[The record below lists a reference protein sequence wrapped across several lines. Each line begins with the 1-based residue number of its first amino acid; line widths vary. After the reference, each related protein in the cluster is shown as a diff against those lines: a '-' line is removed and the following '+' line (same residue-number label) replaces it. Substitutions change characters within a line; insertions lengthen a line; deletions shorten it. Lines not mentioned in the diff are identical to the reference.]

1 VRILKKLLPLLVAA
15 ASAGSLP
22 AQAAQPAELPELK
35 IAQQF
40 GIGYLPLTIMKA
52 NGLVEKHL
60 KAAGL
65 PDTKVNW
72 LVLASGQPM
81 NDALLSGSLHIASG
95 GVAPFLILWDRTR
108 GSLNVKSVA
117 ALSSMP
123 MYLVT
128 NNPNV
133 KSIRDFTDNDRIS
146 MAGAGTS
153 IQTIVLQMA
162 TAREFGDA
170 NYNKFSTLF
179 RNLSHPD
186 GLVAFLSGKEITAYF
201 SSPPFQYQALEK
213 PGVRRILNSY
223 DLSGGPATFLV
234 TWATSKFRDENPKT
248 YQAFFNAQ
256 KEATDFINA
265 NKRAAAEIYVRE
277 SKDKSGVD
285 AIEKMLND
293 PEIRITMTPEQTLPI
308 AAFMS
313 KIGTLKGK
321 AASWR
326 DLYFPELHTLP
337 GS

>member
-1 VRILKKLLPLLVAA
+1 MRTVRLLLLLIVAAVSASLLPARAA
-15 ASAGSLP
+15 EVS
-22 AQAAQPAELPELK
+22 EFR

-40 GIGYLPLTIMKA
+40 GIGYLPLTIMKS
-52 NGLVEKHL
+52 NNLVEKHL

-65 PDTKVNW
+65 ADTKVVW
-72 LVLASGQPM
+72 SQLGSGSPM
-81 NDALLSGSLHIASG
+81 NDALLSGSLHVASG

-108 GSLNVKSVA
+108 GTLNVKAVA

-128 NNPNV
+128 NNPSV
-133 KSIRDFTDNDRIS
+133 KSIRDFTDKDRIS
-146 MAGAGTS
+146 MAGAGQS

-162 TAREFGDA
+162 TAKEFGEA
-170 NYNKFSTLF
+170 NYNKFSTLY

-186 GLVAFLSGKEITAYF
+186 GLAAFLSGTEISAYF

-234 TWATSKFRDENPKT
+234 AWATGTFHDENPKT
-248 YQAFFNAQ
+248 FQAFFNAF
-256 KEATDFINA
+256 KDATDFINA
-265 NKRAAAEIYVRE
+265 NKRAAAEIYVKE
-277 SKDKSGVD
+277 SRDKSGVE

-308 AAFMS
+308 ANFMS
-313 KIGTLKGK
+313 KTGTLKGK
-321 AASWR
+321 AGSWK
-326 DLYFPELHTLP
+326 DLYFPELHSLP

>member
-1 VRILKKLLPLLVAA
+1 MHIFRLLLLVLASGIGA
-15 ASAGSLP
+15 ASPGAY
-22 AQAAQPAELPELK
+22 AAEVSELR

-40 GIGYLPLTIMKA
+40 GIGYLPLTIMKT

-65 PDTKVNW
+65 ADTKVMW
-72 LVLASGQPM
+72 SQLGSGQPM
-81 NDALLSGSLHIASG
+81 NDALLSGSLHVASG

-108 GSLNVKSVA
+108 GTLNVKAVA

-133 KSIRDFTDNDRIS
+133 KSIKDFTDNDRIS

-162 TAREFGDA
+162 AAREFGDA
-170 NYNKFSTLF
+170 SYNKFSTLY

-186 GLVAFLSGKEITAYF
+186 GLAAFLSGKEITAYF

-223 DLSGGPATFLV
+223 DISGGPATFLV
-234 TWATSKFRDENPKT
+234 AWATSKFHDENPKT
-248 YQAFFNAQ
+248 YQAFFNAY

-265 NKRAAAEIYVRE
+265 NKHAAAEIYVRE
-277 SKDKSGVD
+277 TKDKSGVD

-308 AAFMS
+308 ANFMS
-313 KIGTLKGK
+313 KTGTLKGK
-321 AASWR
+321 AASWK
-326 DLYFPELHTLP
+326 DLYFPELHGLP